1 MKLMK
6 SLGIW
11 MGESIVH
18 LVDLTND
25 TKNELLSLLQGNRH
39 LEKIKIEVICQSS
52 TSKNQREMAEK
63 TSKTVDLIFAYTGDE
78 ILRPVEQY

>member
-11 MGESIVH
+11 MDESIVH

-39 LEKIKIEVICQSS
+39 LEKIKIEVRSADHQLQKI
-52 TSKNQREMAEK
+52 KEK
-63 TSKTVDLIFAYTGDE
+63 WLKKH
-78 ILRPVEQY
+78 QKQ